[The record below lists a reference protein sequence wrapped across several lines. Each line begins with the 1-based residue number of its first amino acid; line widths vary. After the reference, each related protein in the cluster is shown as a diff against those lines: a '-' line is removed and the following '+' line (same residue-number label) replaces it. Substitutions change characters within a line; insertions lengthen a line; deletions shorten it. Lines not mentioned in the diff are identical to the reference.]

1 VRNIERINVRR
12 LQLEKQIVHDFK
24 FNIEKEDIYKTIET
38 LGTVQID
45 TVNVVKRAHHLT
57 LWSRLGNH
65 DDNHLYNLAYRDKR
79 VFEGWGHA
87 MSYMPMKDRRFFIHA
102 NKERAKDYVV
112 HKGWFNRVD
121 PELFDAVLARIR
133 DEGPLGSKDFEGN
146 KPSSGWWGW
155 KPAKRALEALFSAG
169 YLMVTRR
176 DGFQRIFDLTE
187 RVLPS
192 QVELTEPTDEER
204 TRFFI
209 NRTLGCLGALKPS
222 DIRTYYHHWCV
233 KLGSTGKEIQA
244 QLDSLVLE
252 GEVEKLKVE
261 GLKQPYYCLLQDLT
275 RLEEIENSFKFEG
288 CRLFSYFD
296 NLLWQGDR
304 VNDLFGFE
312 RALEIYI
319 KPEQRRFGYFTLP
332 ILYGDRFVGR
342 LDPKL
347 DRKNKILLVR
357 GLWLEDG
364 FQPDETY
371 QDKFGKMLEDFAA
384 FNGADKIE
392 YIKA

>member
-1 VRNIERINVRR
+1 VLNIERINVRR
-12 LQLEKQIVHDFK
+12 LQLEKQCIHDF
-24 FNIEKEDIYKTIET
+24 NLTEKEDIYKIIET

-65 DDNHLYNLAYRDKR
+65 DDGHLYNLAYHDKR

-87 MSYMPMKDRRFFIHA
+87 MSYMPMKDWRFFILA

-112 HKGWFNRVD
+112 HKGWFSRVD
-121 PELFDAVLARIR
+121 PELFEAVLARIR
-133 DEGPLGSKDFEGN
+133 NEGPLGSKDFEG
-146 KPSSGWWGW
+146 KKSSSGWWGW

-169 YLMVTRR
+169 FLMVTRR
-176 DGFQRIFDLTE
+176 ESFQRVFDLTE

-192 QVELTEPTDEER
+192 QVDLTEPTEEER
-204 TRFFI
+204 VRFFI

-233 KLGSTGKEIQA
+233 KLGRTGKEIQTS
-244 QLDSLVLE
+244 LDSLVAE

-261 GLKQPYYCLLQDLT
+261 GLKQPYYCLMQDLT

-296 NLLWQGDR
+296 NTLWQGDR
-304 VNDLFGFE
+304 VKDLFGFE

-332 ILYGDRFVGR
+332 ILYGDKFVGR

-347 DRKNKILLVR
+347 DRQKKILLIR

-364 FQPDETY
+364 FKPDEIY
-371 QDKFGKMLEDFAA
+371 QNKFEKMLEDFAA

-392 YIKA
+392 YPTA